1 MKLVN
6 KTGYLKG
13 AKTAKNP
20 VNIIPSNLITTQGMA
35 FPIKANGKTLY
46 PNTGQYKFPTSHV
59 VETPLKQKGTKGA
72 KAKPKTKVDYN
83 DGRTFNLSEG
93 FRKRIYDSVNPD
105 QYPLL
110 EAIPALARLTSG
122 RKITDEESAD
132 VTQEDQDAWAFY
144 MGIPQKGKTVTKS
157 KYTPTVNK
165 TKNTKYYTVRNAY
178 PAFEDSVVSNATKAF
193 NTEKSFLKKLSDKVY
208 GNKDT
213 PTKRTGVQSSFRPLE
228 NVTYS
233 KGKDKKGH
241 YYSIYDTY
249 NFDLPGEKKIG
260 NPYEI
265 YDRVYYDSLS
275 GKPLSKKNNG
285 AKLVKAQNGKL
296 SVSANNKKQFM
307 DVATNKIK
315 PVKKGFSEPITFG
328 QKPGSIGDKIGSI
341 LNLGSSRPGQ
351 GYSIT
356 PSTTAIQTGINYAG
370 GKLIGKALKTPLAKK
385 VGEYL
390 TTKTPLKD
398 AYKLN
403 PFAGKP
409 SPNKYYRTLGN
420 EGYKDAVET
429 KMLRARVGGDAT
441 GRPSDVAYFAK
452 GKIGNYPGNNIV
464 AEVSKPLFK
473 KGDLNPVTKLPIK
486 SRHGGYKNID
496 ESGNASNIPLEDV
509 KLLKKD
515 WLKGY
520 KEIPKMKEGSKG
532 VSLAFSRGEKDPKG
546 GLTQKGVDKYNRA
559 TGGNLKMAV
568 TTPPSKLKA
577 GSKAANRRKSFC
589 ARMSGVKGPMKKPNG
604 EPSRKAL
611 ALRKWNC

>member
-275 GKPLSKKNNG
+275 GKPLSKKKNG
-285 AKLVKAQNGKL
+285 
-296 SVSANNKKQFM
+296 S
-307 DVATNKIK
+307 
-315 PVKKGFSEPITFG
+315 
-328 QKPGSIGDKIGSI
+328 
-341 LNLGSSRPGQ
+341 
-351 GYSIT
+351 
-356 PSTTAIQTGINYAG
+356 
-370 GKLIGKALKTPLAKK
+370 KLI
-385 VGEYL
+385 
-390 TTKTPLKD
+390 
-398 AYKLN
+398 
-403 PFAGKP
+403 
-409 SPNKYYRTLGN
+409 KY
-420 EGYKDAVET
+420 
-429 KMLRARVGGDAT
+429 
-441 GRPSDVAYFAK
+441 
-452 GKIGNYPGNNIV
+452 
-464 AEVSKPLFK
+464 
-473 KGDLNPVTKLPIK
+473 
-486 SRHGGYKNID
+486 
-496 ESGNASNIPLEDV
+496 
-509 KLLKKD
+509 
-515 WLKGY
+515 
-520 KEIPKMKEGSKG
+520 KEGSKG

-577 GSKAANRRKSFC
+577 GSKDAKRRASFC
-589 ARMSGVKGPMKKPNG
+589 SRMSGVKGPMKKPNG